1 MNRSKP
7 QPDDSRQTRTNVLS
21 AESAAL
27 AYLWTRTP
35 ILKEVWDVVDAVG
48 AWPGA
53 TIAPDHDGL
62 SLMLRGVTLGHLD
75 WNGRLDLPFRPEV
88 RDRLVAEEMASLD
101 PDRAETN
108 GVVFVVRSGVDV
120 DRAIWL
126 LRLEYLIVDANADA
140 HALDIAHPYQFQRT
154 AAATK
159 HDSPAV

>member
-1 MNRSKP
+1 
-7 QPDDSRQTRTNVLS
+7 VLS

-48 AWPGA
+48 VWPGA
-53 TIAPDHDGL
+53 AIAPDHNGL

-88 RDRLVAEEMASLD
+88 RDRLVAEEMASRD
-101 PDRAETN
+101 PDHPQTN
-108 GVVFVVRSGVDV
+108 GVVFVVRTSVDV

-126 LRLEYLIVDANADA
+126 LRLGYLIVDAKADPRPPDVA
-140 HALDIAHPYQFQRT
+140 NRYQFQSPS
-154 AAATK
+154 AATK
-159 HDSPAV
+159 HDEKEVIQ